1 MLTESANEAKPENL
15 WIRCVD
21 IALLLTFTDRN
32 PSGLASEA
40 NHKVPIGLTLS
51 LLSLSTIG
59 TLIANVKI
67 ISRKT
72 GRHRCIRMK
81 LNGLLRQYLVLWSGE
96 SSF

>member
-40 NHKVPIGLTLS
+40 NHKVPMRLTS
-51 LLSLSTIG
+51 SILLRSTIG
-59 TLIANVKI
+59 
-67 ISRKT
+67 R
-72 GRHRCIRMK
+72 
-81 LNGLLRQYLVLWSGE
+81 
-96 SSF
+96 

>member
-1 MLTESANEAKPENL
+1 MTNETKLDVL

-21 IALLLTFTDRN
+21 IALLLTLSDRN

-59 TLIANVKI
+59 P
-67 ISRKT
+67 
-72 GRHRCIRMK
+72 
-81 LNGLLRQYLVLWSGE
+81 LRRDVNILFCEDTIDLVSL
-96 SSF
+96 